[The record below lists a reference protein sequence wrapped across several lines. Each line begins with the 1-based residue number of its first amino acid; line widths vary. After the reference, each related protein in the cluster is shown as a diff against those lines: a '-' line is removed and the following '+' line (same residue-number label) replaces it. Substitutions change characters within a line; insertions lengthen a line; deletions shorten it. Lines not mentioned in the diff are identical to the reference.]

1 MDGLWVWI
9 IGFVVIDLVALVA
22 VLLWRMRS
30 GGRPMIA
37 TTLQTDLPD
46 WVPSM
51 GPAPINLTGGA
62 GGMPDLDALIA
73 NVQAAAADG
82 QLTNDE
88 LQAMFPGAQVVRSGD
103 GATVAHVASAQ
114 SIQVATAAG
123 MQQYGSIDEIPDL
136 AMREQLRQLMGG
148 SAPGA
153 AIPPP
158 PAPLPPPPPP
168 PPPA

>member
-1 MDGLWVWI
+1 MVWVF
-9 IGFVVIDLVALVA
+9 GFVVVDVIAALA
-22 VLLWRMRS
+22 VFAWRQRGSVTAPS
-30 GGRPMIA
+30 GPPPA
-37 TTLQTDLPD
+37 DLPD

-51 GPAPINLTGGA
+51 APSPINLLPGA
-62 GGMPDLDALIA
+62 GGMPDLNAIIA

-123 MQQYGSIDEIPDL
+123 MQQYDSIDEIPDP
-136 AMREQLRQLMGG
+136 AVREQLRQLMGG
-148 SAPGA
+148 SLPGA

-158 PAPLPPPPPP
+158 PPVPLPPPPPP